1 MVVISVFELG
11 LEDDQDPVLQ
21 EVVELSRVRV
31 QSLAFEVVDPKRDQ
45 LELSHLTLSIL
56 VNGLFLRKINLK
68 ADHIAILNFTLR
80 E

>member
-31 QSLAFEVVDPKRDQ
+31 QSLAFEVVDSKRDQ
-45 LELSHLTLSIL
+45 LEPSHLTLSIL
-56 VNGLFLRKINLK
+56 VNELFLREINLK